1 MVRTRCYR
9 DGKLHREGFAV
20 EEVSDLLSDDAHTVW
35 FDLSGE
41 DARRIDT
48 VREELGLHALA
59 VEDVFDEGQRP
70 KVDHYDTH
78 LFAVMYSVEFDGA
91 TKRIRGHEVD
101 VFLTRN
107 AVVTVHADEGFDID
121 EVVRRWDETAY
132 LAGNGVAY
140 LMHGILDYVVDTH
153 FDTVQQ
159 LDAEI
164 DGLEDRLFDEHTTDA
179 SLQRSTFELR
189 KSLVGFRR
197 IALPMREVVNT
208 LLRRDLEVVNT
219 DMAPYF
225 QDVYDH
231 VLRVTEQTESLRDL
245 IANILETRLTLRSNR
260 LSVITKQVTSWA
272 AIIAV
277 PTAVTGFYGQN
288 IPFPGFEQ
296 HSGFWTS
303 SAIIVGLSGVLYFIF
318 KRKEWL

>member
-20 EEVSDLLSDDAHTVW
+20 EEVSDYLSDDANTVW

-41 DARRIDT
+41 DAHRLDT
-48 VREELGLHALA
+48 IREELGLHALA
-59 VEDVFDEGQRP
+59 VEDVFDQGQRP
-70 KVDHYDTH
+70 KVDHYNTH
-78 LFAVMYSVEFDGA
+78 LFAVMYSVEFDPQS
-91 TKRIRGHEVD
+91 KRIRTHHVD
-101 VFLTRN
+101 VFLTSN
-107 AVVTVHADEGFDID
+107 AMVTVRDDEDFNID
-121 EVVRRWDETAY
+121 EVIRRWDETAH

-140 LMHGILDYVVDTH
+140 LMHGLLDYVVDTH
-153 FDTVQQ
+153 FDAIQQ
-159 LDAEI
+159 LDTEI
-164 DGLEDRLFDEHTTDA
+164 DGLEDRLFDDKTTDA
-179 SLQRSTFELR
+179 ALQRSTFELR

-197 IALPMREVVNT
+197 VALPMREVVNT
-208 LLRRDLEVVNT
+208 LMRRDLDIVNT

-231 VLRVTEQTESLRDL
+231 VLRVTEWTESLRDL

-260 LSVITKQVTSWA
+260 LNVIMKQVTSWA

-288 IPFPGFEQ
+288 IPFPGFGQ
-296 HSGFWTS
+296 HWGFWTS
-303 SAIIVGLSGVLYFIF
+303 SAIIVGLSGMLYFIF